1 MAGFKN
7 PLIIALDVDSI
18 DQALALTDR
27 IGAYAGG
34 FKVGMQ
40 LYYSAGQEIMR
51 LLRERN
57 LPVFADLKLH
67 DIPNTVAGASKALTR
82 QGASILNVHA
92 SGGKAMMQ
100 AAAAAVREESVKA
113 GIMRPKVLAVTV
125 LTSIDQQVFLQE
137 MGHTGAIREQV
148 VNWARLAQEA
158 GLDGVVASPLEISA
172 IREACGADFIILT
185 PGIRPAGSEL
195 NDQKRTLTPGEAMQ
209 QGATYLV
216 VGRPVTAAA
225 DPVAAVKEILQEIRE
240 SDVIK

>member
-113 GIMRPKVLAVTV
+113 GIMRPKVLAVTEPPV
-125 LTSIDQQVFLQE
+125 VITSSTTSTFSPGWSVKPRRSFITPFS
-137 MGHTGAIREQV
+137 RS
-148 VNWARLAQEA
+148 VNKLRTPSALA
-158 GLDGVVASPLEISA
+158 VS
-172 IREACGADFIILT
+172 
-185 PGIRPAGSEL
+185 
-195 NDQKRTLTPGEAMQ
+195 
-209 QGATYLV
+209 
-216 VGRPVTAAA
+216 
-225 DPVAAVKEILQEIRE
+225 
-240 SDVIK
+240 

>member
-1 MAGFKN
+1 MAIFKY
-7 PLIIALDVDSI
+7 PLIIALDVDNI
-18 DQALALTDR
+18 DHSLALTDK
-27 IGAYAGG
+27 IGSYAGG

-67 DIPNTVAGASKALTR
+67 DIPNTVAGASRALTR
-82 QGASILNVHA
+82 QGASIINVHA

-100 AAAAAVREESVKA
+100 AAAGAVREESAKA
-113 GIMRPKVLAVTV
+113 GIVRPKVLAVTV

-137 MGHTGAIREQV
+137 MGHTGAIRDQV
-148 VNWARLAQEA
+148 VRWARLAQEA
-158 GLDGVVASPLEISA
+158 GLDGVVASPLEIAA
-172 IREACGADFIILT
+172 IREACGAGFIILT
-185 PGIRPAGSEL
+185 PGIRPAGSAL

-216 VGRPVTAAA
+216 VGRPVTAAS
-225 DPVAAVKEILQEIRE
+225 DPVAAVKEIMHEI
-240 SDVIK
+240 DVIR